1 MIEQQT
7 ILDQIE
13 VRRDGTIGIRLA
25 LRVLKDGVEISSSWH
40 RTSIM
45 PGQDSDGQMAAVN
58 TDITTRPTLMAMPV
72 GADDIAKIKSICDL
86 IYTPEVVA
94 QFQTAQLAAAKL
106 VAP

>member
-45 PGQDSDGQMAAVN
+45 PGQDSEEQMAVVN
-58 TDITTRPTLMAMPV
+58 TDITTRPTLMAAPLE
-72 GADDIAKIKSICDL
+72 AADIAKIKSVADL
-86 IYTPEVVA
+86 IQTPELVA
-94 QFQTAQLAAAKL
+94 QFQKTQLAAAKL